1 MDKEMIAIS
10 AIERAIAKTEY
21 LTPYISSNDKE
32 PSWDGYIYVYHHAG
46 KNHSK
51 DDLAGRVPVQV
62 KGHETDTPENEEIS
76 FPVEVADMQNYLK
89 DCGTIFFVVYFDRD
103 GENEKIYYK
112 NLLPFELKRL
122 LKEAEGQGKKNI
134 HLKPFPTDKDEKANI
149 LLNFIRDRQKQL
161 ASVETSMITWEDLE
175 KTGKMPELSFGYTAV
190 GEMAKDPFE
199 YMFSNGAYLY
209 ARTEYGITLP
219 IKHVERFE
227 EAGTSLKGEV
237 CVGDSVFYTEYQL
250 VFKPHHIREIHIG
263 KSSVYRMVIEQNKA
277 QFNFSLKGTLSE
289 RIRDSEFI
297 ISVFENGGFTVNGVE
312 ISTSEA
318 TLGEKESFNVE
329 ERKEILTGLY
339 KVRETFEMLDV
350 NADLDIDKMG
360 EIDFHNLNLLVN
372 AVADKKMIVLKDTG
386 QPFGSFTVGN
396 LKLLICAVK
405 DENTG
410 KFKVYN
416 FLDSPLELKS
426 ADDAGVMWDIPVFV
440 LLSKSNLLEYCNIN
454 TTKIIEQLLEVKYTE
469 ELANRVILFL
479 LEVLLAYDSEKSNK
493 VLLMELLEKIMAII
507 KEKDHYSSEEI
518 LRINELQIIKRKRS
532 LNIEEKFELMKML
545 EGVSESED
553 LMTAIYLLL
562 DEQAEASIHFFRM
575 TSERQE
581 QFREYPIYNFWK
593 KARRK

>member
-1 MDKEMIAIS
+1 MIAIS

-32 PSWDGYIYVYHHAG
+32 PSWDGAIYVYHHAG

-62 KGHETDTPENEEIS
+62 KGHETDTPENDEIS
-76 FPVEVADMQNYLK
+76 FPVEVVDMQNYLK
-89 DCGTIFFVVYFDRD
+89 DCGTIFFVVYFDKD

-122 LKEAEGQGKKNI
+122 LKEAEGQGTKNI

-149 LLNFIRDRQKQL
+149 LFNFIRDRQKQL
-161 ASVETSMITWEDLE
+161 ASVETGIVTWEDLA
-175 KTGKMPELSFGYTAV
+175 KIGKMPELSFGYTAV
-190 GEMAKDPFE
+190 GEKAKDPFE

-209 ARTEYGITLP
+209 AQTEYGITLP
-219 IKHVERFE
+219 IEHVERFE
-227 EAGTSLKGEV
+227 VAGTSLKGEV
-237 CVGDSVFYTEYQL
+237 RVGESVFYTEYRL

-263 KSSVYRMVIEQNKA
+263 KSSVYRMEIKQNKA
-277 QFNFSLKGTLSE
+277 KFSFSLKGTLSE
-289 RIRDSEFI
+289 RIKDSEFI

-312 ISTSEA
+312 ISTAEA
-318 TLGEKESFNVE
+318 TLEEKESFNVE

-350 NADLDIDKMG
+350 NADLDMDKMK

-386 QPFGSFTVGN
+386 QPFGNFTVGN
-396 LKLLICAVK
+396 LKLLICAIK
-405 DENTG
+405 DEDTG

-416 FLDSPLELKS
+416 FLDSPLVLKS
-426 ADDAGVMWDIPVFV
+426 TDKAGVMWDIPVFV
-440 LLSKSNLLEYCNIN
+440 LLSKQNLLECCNIN
-454 TTKIIEQLLEVKYTE
+454 TSKIIKQLMEVKYTD
-469 ELANRVILFL
+469 ELANRMILFL
-479 LEVLLAYDSEKSNK
+479 LEILLAYDCEKSDKSFLMDLAEK
-493 VLLMELLEKIMAII
+493 VMAVI
-507 KEKDHYSSEEI
+507 KEKDRYSSAEI

-532 LNIEEKFELMKML
+532 LNIGEKFELMKML
-545 EGVSESED
+545 ETVGESED

-562 DEQAEASIHFFRM
+562 DEQAEACIHFFRM

-593 KARRK
+593 KGKEEIANG